1 MMTWF
6 STVLE
11 QKIRLLATNFK
22 KENWKKR
29 ATDLKKTSG
38 VFQAVSV
45 PKQSYGRLA
54 LGLAPNQR
62 ALAPDGRLAIM
73 GLVLNQ
79 GFNNRWAIS
88 NHGIS
93 AKSEGFSDRW
103 AISNHGIS
111 AESGLQQQMG
121 D

>member
-1 MMTWF
+1 
-6 STVLE
+6 V
-11 QKIRLLATNFK
+11 TN
-22 KENWKKR
+22 
-29 ATDLKKTSG
+29 
-38 VFQAVSV
+38 
-45 PKQSYGRLA
+45 
-54 LGLAPNQR
+54 
-62 ALAPDGRLAIM
+62 GRLAIM

-93 AKSEGFSDRW
+93 AESEGFSDRWAISNHGISAESEGFSDRW

-111 AESGLQQQMG
+111 AESGLRQQMG